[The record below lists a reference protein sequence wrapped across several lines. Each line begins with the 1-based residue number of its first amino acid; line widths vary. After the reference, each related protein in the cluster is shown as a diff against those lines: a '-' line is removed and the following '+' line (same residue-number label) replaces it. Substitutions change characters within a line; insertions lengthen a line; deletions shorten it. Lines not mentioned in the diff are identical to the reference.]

1 MMKERFTIESSK
13 LLLVEGNDD
22 EGFFKKV
29 NEEIGIKDMQ
39 ILKLEGA
46 GKFNAETFRAIR
58 QIHNFEIIVRSM
70 AIVRDADEDARG
82 VFDSICSA
90 LRTVDLPFPKKPLEF
105 EARDQGSIKV
115 GVLIIPPNKAGGKL
129 EDLCLLS
136 VQHLKEMG
144 CIDSFFECIRTV
156 TDEFPEDLP
165 KAKIKA
171 FLASRKKSVPHL
183 GVGMQ
188 KGYFPVDNEV
198 FDGIKTFLK
207 AM

>member
-1 MMKERFTIESSK
+1 MMKEKFIPESPK

-22 EGFFKKV
+22 EGFFKKISK
-29 NEEIGIKDMQ
+29 EIGIRDLQ
-39 ILKLEGA
+39 ILNLEEA
-46 GKFNAETFRAIR
+46 GEFNARTLKAIK
-58 QIHNFEIIVRSM
+58 QTHDFEIVRSM
-70 AIVRDADEDARG
+70 VIVRDADKNAQG

-90 LRTVDLPFPKKPLEF
+90 LRAVGLPFPKNPIEF
-105 EARDQGSIKV
+105 KARGSIKV

-129 EDLCLLS
+129 EDLCLVS

-144 CIDSFFECIRTV
+144 CVDSFFECIRTV

-183 GVGMQ
+183 GIGMQ

-198 FDGIKTFLK
+198 FDGIKMFLK

>member
-1 MMKERFTIESSK
+1 MMKEKYTPKSPK

-22 EGFFKKV
+22 EGFFKKIT
-29 NEEIGIKDMQ
+29 EEIGIKNLQ
-39 ILKLEGA
+39 IVNLEGA
-46 GKFNAETFRAIR
+46 RKFNTETLRAITQVHDFR
-58 QIHNFEIIVRSM
+58 MIVRSM
-70 AIVRDADEDARG
+70 AIVRDADKNAQQ
-82 VFDSICSA
+82 VFDSICSV
-90 LRTVDLPFPKKPLEF
+90 LRVFDLPVPKKPMEF
-105 EARDQGSIKV
+105 EDRGSIKV
-115 GVLIIPPNKAGGKL
+115 GVLIIPPKKDKGKL
-129 EDLCLLS
+129 EDLCLFS
-136 VQHLKEMG
+136 VQHLKEMT

-156 TDEFPEDLP
+156 ADEFPEDLP

-188 KGYFPVDNEV
+188 KGYFPVDNKV